1 MRGAFTA
8 TVLARLEK
16 ECGPNFIDS
25 FDLIAGTSTGAVL
38 ALCLARGMT
47 ITEVADKYR
56 AASPEIFASR
66 SSAWVPN
73 LSGNLFRAKYEN
85 HTLRQC
91 LQEWL
96 GDTELG
102 ELNKNVV
109 LTAFNVHGAASS
121 THRSQE
127 HSRLHHGKGAKAGAG
142 NNKPRWRPAVFSN
155 LPTVEGVV
163 RQWQQIGGS
172 LFSSPIF
179 RFRGL
184 EATVDYFVT
193 CLLLDL

>member
-1 MRGAFTA
+1 
-8 TVLARLEK
+8 
-16 ECGPNFIDS
+16 
-25 FDLIAGTSTGAVL
+25 
-38 ALCLARGMT
+38 MT

-184 EATVDYFVT
+184 EATVDYFAT